1 MSWFD
6 ASGFS
11 SFAKTALS
19 QAQKSID
26 KVLDIEQ
33 DETSSA
39 ASKSSGKFI
48 LYYLFDK
55 LAYAFYIAIGVFK
68 FGPNAILYSGS

>member
-6 ASGFS
+6 PSGFS

-26 KVLDIEQ
+26 RVLDIEQ
-33 DETSSA
+33 DETNSA
-39 ASKSSGKFI
+39 ASKSSGKSSVRLVIYLISLHI
-48 LYYLFDK
+48 LC
-55 LAYAFYIAIGVFK
+55 
-68 FGPNAILYSGS
+68 ILLLER